1 MFPSSA
7 APQDPS
13 VSGVGELIFSCYSD
27 GGGACGSC
35 FDFGLCAS
43 LSVAIDVITTA
54 VRDDHWELSD
64 IRTNMHEIKYE

>member
-7 APQDPS
+7 APPDPLI
-13 VSGVGELIFSCYSD
+13 SGVGELIFSCYSD
-27 GGGACGSC
+27 GGGAFGSC

-43 LSVAIDVITTA
+43 LSVAFDVITAA

-64 IRTNMHEIKYE
+64 FQNEYEIKYE